1 MLSERTVLTLIAAL
15 AVLGMFV
22 MLCRSR
28 RVSTSKEDATLAALH
43 RVTSAAPHLRRGL
56 DQEAADETAPHL
68 RALLSCV
75 AVGIVDAEGTLLSWD
90 GGVNEHYRDLTGT
103 IDRSLR
109 TGKSEYVDHADLPCD
124 ERPCLMRH
132 AVVVPLEVDSN
143 NRGALVLITAG
154 DRKRLFRA
162 AQEVADHVSAQLQLA
177 ELQVSREKLAE
188 AEVRA
193 LRAQIS
199 PHFVYN
205 ALNTISA
212 LIRTDPDQATELITE
227 FADFTRY
234 SFRSNEMYTT
244 LAEEIRNIDRY
255 LMLESAR
262 FGPERLKVQL
272 KIAPEVLPVV
282 LPFLALQP
290 LVENAVRHGL
300 AKKPGGGTVSVFAED
315 NGSEALISVD
325 DDGIGMDPQQLEEEL
340 EGSHTDGSHVGL
352 GNVNDRMRATF
363 GNDYGLVV
371 ETEQGA
377 GMKVIMRVPKFAPG
391 VQPLSSQPFEEA
403 DCPEPPPPAESA
415 EESAPSAEAVPE
427 HAATEESVAG
437 WDAAPAQDA
446 APADTAAE
454 PEAAADQENSP
465 AQGSDPV
472 ELAGVEAAER
482 DVVEEVRREETVR
495 PSGA

>member
-1 MLSERTVLTLIAAL
+1 MLTERTVLTVIAAL

-43 RVTSAAPHLRRGL
+43 SVTSAAPHLRRGL
-56 DQEAADETAPHL
+56 DQESADETAPHL
-68 RALLSCV
+68 RALLSCL
-75 AVGIVDAEGTLLSWD
+75 AVGIVDPEGTLLAWD
-90 GGVNEHYRDLTGT
+90 GGANHHYRDITES
-103 IDRSLR
+103 IERALR
-109 TGKSEYVDHADLPCD
+109 TGKSEYVDHSDIVCD

-132 AVVVPLEVDSN
+132 VVIVPLEVDGLS
-143 NRGALVLITAG
+143 RGALVLITAG
-154 DRKRLFRA
+154 ERSRLIRA
-162 AQEVADHVSAQLQLA
+162 ATEVAEHVTSQLRLS
-177 ELQVSREKLAE
+177 ELQVSRQKLAE

-205 ALNTISA
+205 SLNTISA
-212 LIRTDPDQATELITE
+212 LIRTDPDHARELIQE

-244 LAEEIRNIDRY
+244 LADEVRNIDRY
-255 LMLESAR
+255 LTLESAR
-262 FGPERLKVQL
+262 FGPERLNVQL

-300 AKKPGGGTVSVFAED
+300 AKKPGGGTLSVAAED

-325 DDGIGMDPQQLEEEL
+325 DNGVGMDPREL
-340 EGSHTDGSHVGL
+340 ELELESSHTEGSHVGL

-371 ETEQGA
+371 ETERDA

-391 VQPLSSQPFEEA
+391 VRPVAREPFEEM
-403 DCPEPPPPAESA
+403 DCPEVPPDPAPEPRQEDERNDSDDTVPGETGTGESGFGK
-415 EESAPSAEAVPE
+415 SG
-427 HAATEESVAG
+427 TEE
-437 WDAAPAQDA
+437 
-446 APADTAAE
+446 TE
-454 PEAAADQENSP
+454 
-465 AQGSDPV
+465 
-472 ELAGVEAAER
+472 
-482 DVVEEVRREETVR
+482 VEEPVREAI
-495 PSGA
+495 SSDSSSAG

>member
-1 MLSERTVLTLIAAL
+1 MLELLTERTVLTVIAAL

-43 RVTSAAPHLRRGL
+43 SVTSAAPHLRRGL
-56 DQEAADETAPHL
+56 DQESAEETAPHL
-68 RALLSCV
+68 RSLLSCL
-75 AVGIVDAEGTLLSWD
+75 AVGIVDPEGTLLAWD
-90 GGVNEHYRDLTGT
+90 GGANQHYRDITES
-103 IDRSLR
+103 IERALR
-109 TGKSEYVDHADLPCD
+109 TGKSEYVDHSDIVCD

-132 AVVVPLEVDSN
+132 VVIVPLEVEGLS
-143 NRGALVLITAG
+143 RGALVLITAG
-154 DRKRLFRA
+154 ERSRLIRA
-162 AQEVADHVSAQLQLA
+162 ATEVAEHVTSQLWLS
-177 ELQVSREKLAE
+177 ELQVSRQKLAE

-205 ALNTISA
+205 SLNTISA
-212 LIRTDPDQATELITE
+212 LIRTDPDHARELIQE

-244 LAEEIRNIDRY
+244 LADEMRNIDRY
-255 LMLESAR
+255 LTLESAR
-262 FGPERLKVQL
+262 FGPERLNVQL

-300 AKKPGGGTVSVFAED
+300 AKKPGGGRLSVAAED
-315 NGSEALISVD
+315 NGNEALISVD
-325 DDGIGMDPQQLEEEL
+325 DNGVGMDPRELELEL
-340 EGSHTDGSHVGL
+340 EGSHTEGSHVGL

-371 ETEQGA
+371 ETERDA

-391 VQPLSSQPFEEA
+391 VRPLAREPFEEM
-403 DCPEPPPPAESA
+403 DCPEVPPDPTPESRQ
-415 EESAPSAEAVPE
+415 EDERAEADHV
-427 HAATEESVAG
+427 ATEELGTGDFETEEPVREVISSESSSAG
-437 WDAAPAQDA
+437 
-446 APADTAAE
+446 
-454 PEAAADQENSP
+454 
-465 AQGSDPV
+465 
-472 ELAGVEAAER
+472 
-482 DVVEEVRREETVR
+482 
-495 PSGA
+495 

>member
-1 MLSERTVLTLIAAL
+1 MLEVLTERTVLTVIAAL

-43 RVTSAAPHLRRGL
+43 SVTSAAPHLRRGL
-56 DQEAADETAPHL
+56 DQESADETAPHL
-68 RALLSCV
+68 RALLSCL
-75 AVGIVDAEGTLLSWD
+75 AVGIVDPEGTLLAWD
-90 GGVNEHYRDLTGT
+90 GGANHHYRDITES
-103 IDRSLR
+103 IERALR
-109 TGKSEYVDHADLPCD
+109 TGKSEYVDHSDIVCD

-132 AVVVPLEVDSN
+132 VVIVPLEVDGLS
-143 NRGALVLITAG
+143 RGALVLITAG
-154 DRKRLFRA
+154 ERSRLIRA
-162 AQEVADHVSAQLQLA
+162 ATEVAEHVTSQLRLS
-177 ELQVSREKLAE
+177 ELQVSRQKLAE

-205 ALNTISA
+205 SLNTISA
-212 LIRTDPDQATELITE
+212 LIRTDPDHARELIQE

-244 LAEEIRNIDRY
+244 LADEVRNIDRY
-255 LMLESAR
+255 LTLESAR
-262 FGPERLKVQL
+262 FGPERLNVQL

-300 AKKPGGGTVSVFAED
+300 AKKPGGGTLSVAAED

-325 DDGIGMDPQQLEEEL
+325 DNGVGMDPREL
-340 EGSHTDGSHVGL
+340 ELELESSHTEGSHVGL

-371 ETEQGA
+371 ETERDA

-391 VQPLSSQPFEEA
+391 VRPVAREPFEEM
-403 DCPEPPPPAESA
+403 DCPEVPPDPAPEPRQEDERNDSDDTVPGETGTGESGFGK
-415 EESAPSAEAVPE
+415 SG
-427 HAATEESVAG
+427 TEE
-437 WDAAPAQDA
+437 
-446 APADTAAE
+446 TE
-454 PEAAADQENSP
+454 
-465 AQGSDPV
+465 
-472 ELAGVEAAER
+472 
-482 DVVEEVRREETVR
+482 VEEPVREAI
-495 PSGA
+495 SSDSSSAG

>member
-1 MLSERTVLTLIAAL
+1 MLELLTERTVLTLVAAL
-15 AVLGMFV
+15 AVLAMFV

-28 RVSTSKEDATLAALH
+28 RVSTSREDATLEALH
-43 RVTSAAPHLRRGL
+43 RVTSAAPYLRRGL
-56 DQEAADETAPHL
+56 DQEAADRTAPHL

-90 GGVNEHYRDLTGT
+90 GGVNEHYRDLTDT
-103 IDRSLR
+103 IDRALR

-132 AVVVPLEVDSN
+132 AVVVPLEVDNS

-154 DRKRLFRA
+154 DRRRLIRA
-162 AQEVADHVSAQLQLA
+162 AKEVADHVSAQLELA

-205 ALNTISA
+205 ALNTIST

-300 AKKPGGGTVSVFAED
+300 AKKPGGGTVSVVAED

-325 DDGIGMDPQQLEEEL
+325 DDGVGMDPRQLEEEL
-340 EGSHTDGSHVGL
+340 EGTHTEGSHVGL

-377 GMKVIMRVPKFAPG
+377 GMKVSMRVPKFAPG
-391 VQPLSSQPFEEA
+391 VRPVTGEYSEWGECPDPPA
-403 DCPEPPPPAESA
+403 PEPSE
-415 EESAPSAEAVPE
+415 
-427 HAATEESVAG
+427 
-437 WDAAPAQDA
+437 
-446 APADTAAE
+446 ADTAERAPETPEPAE
-454 PEAAADQENSP
+454 QLSED
-465 AQGSDPV
+465 
-472 ELAGVEAAER
+472 VEASEDVEENAR
-482 DVVEEVRREETVR
+482 DVPVRA
-495 PSGA
+495 SGR